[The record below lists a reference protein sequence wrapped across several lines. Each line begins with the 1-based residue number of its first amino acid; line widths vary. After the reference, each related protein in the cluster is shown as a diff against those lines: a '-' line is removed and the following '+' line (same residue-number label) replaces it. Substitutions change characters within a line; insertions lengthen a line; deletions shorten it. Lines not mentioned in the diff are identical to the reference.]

1 LRRRNIVV
9 VAFAVTSLAFATAHR
24 NDARVSDRPRLPRNV
39 WVLGFVSLFMDLSSE
54 IYHALLPAFVT
65 MVLGLPVTAL
75 GAIDGVAEATAN
87 FAKLFSGRLSDRSLK
102 RKPWVMGGYGL
113 AALSKPLFPL
123 ATSAFTLMGARF
135 ADRIGKG
142 IRGAPRDAMLADETP
157 PEIRGKAF
165 GLRQTLDTVGALL
178 APLVAIGLMAWLA
191 SDIRAVFW
199 IAIIPAAISF
209 LLAWLA
215 LREPE
220 QHLAPLKQ
228 SPFFAGFRQLNRETK
243 RLLQAGFLF
252 ALARFSEAFLIL
264 KGIDIGLSEA
274 LSPLTLA
281 VFNLAYVALAFPA
294 GALSDRMRPRAIL
307 IAGIVVLIAGNVVLA
322 ETGGFTGLVIGA
334 VLWGAHMAMTQGV
347 FARMI
352 ADSASEELRA
362 TSFGAFYFVSGFGAL
377 LASLGAGWLWD
388 REGASATFL
397 TSAGIAAVALAMF
410 SLLADDRP
418 GQRRQA
424 RAPGP

>member
-1 LRRRNIVV
+1 M
-9 VAFAVTSLAFATAHR
+9 AS
-24 NDARVSDRPRLPRNV
+24 RPPLPRNV

-54 IYHALLPAFVT
+54 IYHALLPAFIT
-65 MVLGLPVTAL
+65 LVLGLPATAL

-87 FAKLFSGRLSDRSLK
+87 FAKLFSGRLSDRSLR
-102 RKPWVMGGYGL
+102 RKPWVMAGYGL

-123 ATSAFTLMGARF
+123 AASAPAVMAARF

-142 IRGAPRDAMLADETP
+142 IRGGPRDAMVADETP
-157 PEIRGKAF
+157 PEIRGRAF
-165 GLRQTLDTVGALL
+165 GLRQALDTVGALL

-220 QHLAPLKQ
+220 QHLAPLKK
-228 SPFFAGFRQLNRETK
+228 SPFFAGFKQLDRATR
-243 RLLQAGFLF
+243 RLLYVGFLF
-252 ALARFSEAFLIL
+252 TLARFSEGFLIL

-281 VFNLAYVALAFPA
+281 IFNLAYVVLAYPA
-294 GALSDRMRPRAIL
+294 GALSDRMSPRAIL
-307 IAGIVVLIAGNVVLA
+307 MAGIAVLIAGNLVLA
-322 ETGGFTGLVIGA
+322 ETSGFAGLLLGTA
-334 VLWGAHMAMTQGV
+334 LWGAHMALTQGI
-347 FARMI
+347 FSRMI
-352 ADSASEELRA
+352 ADSAPEHLRA
-362 TSFGAFYFVSGFGAL
+362 TSFGAFWFVSGIGGL

-388 REGASATFL
+388 RQGASATFI
-397 TSAGIAAVALAMF
+397 TSALVAAVALAML
-410 SLLADDRP
+410 SLLGEDRSSSLP
-418 GQRRQA
+418 R
-424 RAPGP
+424 